1 MAADLTGLTPGGVDD
16 TYKWLA
22 HFGVQG
28 ALPADGG
35 TPVALYKG
43 DGTATPIAMT
53 ATKLFVNGIEVL
65 AAKNKLNATVAPT
78 VDDDVTFNY
87 SVGSK
92 WYDLTAQEAYL
103 CFDATNGAAAWEKAT
118 LTADELGDA
127 AFKNTGTGAGTVA
140 AGNDSRFADERVPT
154 AAGLTSKFGTNKATI
169 ANGDKVTIL
178 DSAVSFTPKHVLW
191 SLIVSTLTAAF
202 NSLYATAAQG
212 TTAEGALQRSGGTM
226 TGNIKGTQLLADDDS
241 QSVLPNTRRLIG
253 SDGTT
258 TTVDWSG
265 TGYNSGAAMSF
276 AIGGYDYSVQFG
288 FNANGNNYGVAVGV
302 NSNGYNG
309 GAAVG
314 YNANGNTSGAAV
326 GYYANGNTSGAAVG
340 YYANGNTSGAAVG
353 YNADGNNGGAA
364 VGYNANGNTSGAAV
378 GTGAYATYGG
388 VALGNSTSVDTS
400 QTNTDNSGNIAI
412 GGDLSYVNCAKI
424 AGGLLD
430 TVMLGRGT
438 APTQG
443 LWYGVNGTAYQVM
456 DGSGSIKAGL
466 PIVTA
471 TYTVGTVPSAVTY
484 ARGLIYVPNEL
495 GGAVIAFSDGTNWRR
510 VTDRAIIS

>member
-43 DGTATPIAMT
+43 DGTATPISMT

-65 AAKNKLNATVAPT
+65 AAKNKLNATVAPN
-78 VDDDVTFNY
+78 VNDDITYGY

-103 CFDATNGAAAWEKAT
+103 CFSATNGAAVWEQAT

-178 DSAVSFTPKHVLW
+178 DSAVSFTPKNVLW

-241 QSVLPNTRRLIG
+241 QSVLPNTRQLIG

-276 AIGGYDYSVQFG
+276 AIGGYDGSVQFG
-288 FNANGNNYGVAVGV
+288 FNADGNT
-302 NSNGYNG
+302 G
-309 GAAVG
+309 GAAMG
-314 YNANGNTSGAAV
+314 NQANGNTGGAAMGNQANGNTYGAAMGYQADGNTYGAAMGNQANGNAYGAAM
-326 GYYANGNTSGAAVG
+326 GYYAN
-340 YYANGNTSGAAVG
+340 
-353 YNADGNNGGAA
+353 GNNGGAA
-364 VGYNANGNTSGAAV
+364 VG
-378 GTGAYATYGG
+378 TGAHATYGG
-388 VALGNSTSVDTS
+388 VALGHSTSVDIS
-400 QTNTDNSGNIAI
+400 YANTDNSGNVAI

-443 LWYGVNGTAYQVM
+443 LWYGVNGTAYRVM
-456 DGSGSIKAGL
+456 DGSGNINVSGSITAAL

-484 ARGLIYVPNEL
+484 ARGLIYVSNEA